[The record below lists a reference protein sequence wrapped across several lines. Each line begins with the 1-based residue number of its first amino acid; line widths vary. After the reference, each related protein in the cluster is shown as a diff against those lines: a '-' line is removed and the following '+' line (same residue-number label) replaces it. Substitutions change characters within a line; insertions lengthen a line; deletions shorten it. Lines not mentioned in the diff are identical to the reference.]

1 MAQTDDL
8 DVLQHGARA
17 TRRGLRLPLFAVEW
31 LKLTMIEEGGA
42 EPVLCTPGWK
52 GLTVRLWGKTAYR
65 RWARGSITE
74 TATSAIVVT
83 RSTDFTNFRLHSKS
97 ASFLQIR
104 FGARVSRS
112 KMVEMCGDQ
121 VSAQY
126 IERVTPQRGLDYPQ
140 VVVDGPGEDA
150 TATAENVPDKPKF
163 NTDTTQ
169 H

>member
-1 MAQTDDL
+1 MAQTDGL

-31 LKLTMIEEGGA
+31 VKFSMIEEGGD

-52 GLTVRLWGKTAYR
+52 GLTVRLWGKTTYR
-65 RWARGSITE
+65 RWERGSITE
-74 TATSAIVVT
+74 TATSFIVVT
-83 RSTDFTNFRLHSKS
+83 RTTDFTNFRLHSKS

-104 FGARVSRS
+104 IGARVSRS

-126 IERVTPQRGLDYPQ
+126 IEQVIPKRGRDYSQLIVSNDEPEEA
-140 VVVDGPGEDA
+140 DTLECGGA
-150 TATAENVPDKPKF
+150 TKA
-163 NTDTTQ
+163 Q
-169 H
+169 